1 MIRRVAFISVHSSPL
16 DAPGTGDAGGM
27 NVYVD
32 SLART
37 LARRG
42 VAVDVF
48 TRRFEGDILEETEV
62 VPRYRVI
69 QVSASGDERA
79 DLVRSFTEGV
89 EKWIDREGV
98 EYDVIHSH
106 YWLSGWAGVLL
117 QERLS
122 VPFAISFHTLGR
134 VKEAMRSPGEPRESL
149 VRIATETEV
158 VARASCVVA
167 STPADAADLIEHYLA
182 APERLCVSAPGVD
195 HDVFSPGDAVEA
207 RRCLGIDEQARW
219 VAVVGR
225 IQALKGIEVAIR
237 ALGHLDDDVR
247 LLVVGGPSG
256 PDGEA
261 ELARL
266 EALAAE
272 LVPGRVLFKPPVAH
286 DEVVCAYRAAD
297 VVVVPSRSESFGLV
311 AAEAQ
316 ASGTP
321 VVAARVGGLAYAVAD
336 DQSGFLISGEDP
348 SVYAAAISKILDDA
362 GEAAR
367 LSAGAVAHA
376 AGFSWE
382 VTADRLLELY
392 AGMVEEW
399 QEQHETTSDRRGAER

>member
-1 MIRRVAFISVHSSPL
+1 
-16 DAPGTGDAGGM
+16 M

-48 TRRFEGDILEETEV
+48 TRRFEDDVLEETEV
-62 VPRYRVI
+62 TPSYRVI
-69 QVSASGDERA
+69 QISASGEERA
-79 DLVRSFTEGV
+79 DIVRSFAEGV
-89 EKWIDREGV
+89 EKWVECEGV
-98 EYDVIHSH
+98 AYDVVHSH
-106 YWLSGWAGVLL
+106 YWLSGWAGLLL
-117 QERLS
+117 QESLG

-134 VKEAMRSPGEPRESL
+134 VKEAQRSPGEPRESL

-158 VARASCVVA
+158 VARARCVVA
-167 STPADAADLIEHYLA
+167 STPADAADLLEHYQA
-182 APERLCVSAPGVD
+182 APERLCVSSPGVD
-195 HDVFSPGDAVEA
+195 HEVFSPGDAFEA
-207 RRCLGIDEQARW
+207 RRCLGIDDQARW
-219 VAVVGR
+219 IAVVGR

-237 ALGHLDDDVR
+237 ALAHLDDDVN
-247 LLVVGGPSG
+247 LLIIGGPSG

-261 ELARL
+261 ELSRL
-266 EALAAE
+266 QAIAAE
-272 LVPGRVLFKPPVAH
+272 VVPGRVLFRPPVAH
-286 DEVVCAYRAAD
+286 AEVVCAYRAAN

-316 ASGTP
+316 ASGAP

-336 DQSGFLISGEDP
+336 GESGFLISGEDP
-348 SVYAAAISKILDDA
+348 AVYAAAISRILDDPV
-362 GEAAR
+362 EAAR

-382 VTADRLLELY
+382 ATADRLLELY
-392 AGMVEEW
+392 SGMVEE
-399 QEQHETTSDRRGAER
+399 